1 MSKQPPNRPRT
12 SRAIIALIFAVIGIV
27 LLGAAVA
34 LLGLGSA
41 PFIGQWGNF
50 DSKTTSVGLVLV
62 IEGVIF
68 LFKLVKRLPA
78 GSWGPDLT
86 P

>member
-12 SRAIIALIFAVIGIV
+12 SRAITALIFAVIGIV
-27 LLGAAVA
+27 LLGAAIA

-41 PFIGQWGNF
+41 PFIGKWGNF
-50 DSKTTSVGLVLV
+50 DIKTTSVGLVLV

-68 LFKLVKRLPA
+68 LSKLVKLLPA